1 MKLSARNLKVMIESL
16 KPMPLHP
23 EVIKYLQQQRIKG
36 GKARWANLSKEERKK
51 QMAKTHEGARKYWAE
66 RRKK

>member
-1 MKLSARNLKVMIESL
+1 
-16 KPMPLHP
+16 MPLHP